1 LVTGLKKGEFTKD
14 YISKLNFPPFL
25 KKIFLLLAVIG
36 PGLIT
41 ANIDNDAGGIA
52 TYSLTG
58 AQTGYRLLWVL
69 IPITIALIMVQ
80 EMSARMGISSGKGLA
95 DLIRERFGLKITFYT
110 IIFLVVAD
118 LGNTMAEFA
127 GIASAGEIFGIS
139 KYISVPICSVFVWLL
154 ILKGNYKTVERVFL
168 IGCALYISYVISG
181 IIIGPSFTDIVSAIF
196 TPDFREIQPSDFPII
211 VGLIGTSIT
220 PWMQFY
226 IQSAVVEKG
235 LTTKDLTHS
244 KIDVILG
251 CTTMVTVTIFIIICC
266 AATLFNS
273 GIIISN
279 AKDAAIALA
288 PLAGKYASTLFA
300 FGLFNAS
307 IFAAALLPLATSY
320 YVCEGMGWESGVDKT
335 FKEAPNFFSIFT
347 GIIAFS
353 ALLILMPGIN
363 LFNILIWSQ
372 IINGILIPIVLLY
385 IIKLCN
391 DPDVMGE
398 HTNTP
403 IYNLVSYLI
412 VFFMFAANI
421 IFIYFEIKT

>member
-1 LVTGLKKGEFTKD
+1 
-14 YISKLNFPPFL
+14 
-25 KKIFLLLAVIG
+25 
-36 PGLIT
+36 
-41 ANIDNDAGGIA
+41 
-52 TYSLTG
+52 
-58 AQTGYRLLWVL
+58 
-69 IPITIALIMVQ
+69 MV
-80 EMSARMGISSGKGLA
+80 
-95 DLIRERFGLKITFYT
+95 
-110 IIFLVVAD
+110 
-118 LGNTMAEFA
+118 
-127 GIASAGEIFGIS
+127 
-139 KYISVPICSVFVWLL
+139 
-154 ILKGNYKTVERVFL
+154 RVFL
-168 IGCALYISYVISG
+168 VGCALYISFIISG
-181 IIIGPSFTDIVSAIF
+181 FIIGPSITEIASAIF
-196 TPDFREIQPSDFPII
+196 TPNLKEITQSDFPII

-235 LTTKDLTHS
+235 LSPKDLIHS

-251 CTTMVTVTIFIIICC
+251 CTTMVTVTIFIVICC

-273 GIIISN
+273 GIIIN
-279 AKDAAIALA
+279 DAKDAALALA

-347 GIIAFS
+347 GIILFS
-353 ALLILMPGIN
+353 AILILIPGIN
-363 LFNILIWSQ
+363 LFSILIWSQ
-372 IINGILIPIVLLY
+372 ITNGILIPIVILY

-403 IYNLVSYLI
+403 LYNLISYFI
-412 VFFMFAANI
+412 VFLMFIANI
-421 IFIYFEIKT
+421 TFIYFEFKKF